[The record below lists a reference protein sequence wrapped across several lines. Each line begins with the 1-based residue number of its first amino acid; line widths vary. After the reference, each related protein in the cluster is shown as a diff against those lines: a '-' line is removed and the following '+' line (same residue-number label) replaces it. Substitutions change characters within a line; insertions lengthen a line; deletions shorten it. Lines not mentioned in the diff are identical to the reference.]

1 MCVAEHANF
10 DIVLTAAI
18 SAAIVAAFALFGI
31 RLSAA
36 QIAGVAITVK
46 VILVVAAV
54 LVGLKVK
61 RKRDAAAAKVA
72 AETPPVPPAERTSP
86 SDTR

>member
-1 MCVAEHANF
+1 M
-10 DIVLTAAI
+10 ITAAI
-18 SAAIVAAFALFGI
+18 SAAIVAALAVFGI

-46 VILVVAAV
+46 VTLVATAV

-61 RKRDAAAAKVA
+61 RRRDAQVIKVAAAA
-72 AETPPVPPAERTSP
+72 PPVPPLAESTRTTHSP
-86 SDTR
+86 P